1 MANVQIAYEYAE
13 IELEDGEVI
22 CPECK
27 GDGVVRAWNVAYTSM
42 RTVTCLRCFGTKK
55 LDWIDMIVGKDEPQV
70 SSSKS
75 SQSSSS
81 TNKKRRI

>member
-13 IELEDGEVI
+13 IDLEGGEVI

-27 GDGVVRAWNVAYTSM
+27 GHSYHNCFRY
-42 RTVTCLRCFGTKK
+42 CPKCFGAGK
-55 LDWIDMIVGKDEPQV
+55 LDWIEMIIGKDEPQV

-75 SQSSSS
+75 SMTSSS
-81 TNKKRRI
+81 TTKKRRI